1 MKTILSLLILAVFAF
16 AGCGPQKFGGAAGGE
31 APPADP
37 RAEQMWTTDLPAAQ
51 ARAKAADKLVFIDFT
66 GSDWCPPCMA
76 LHDHV
81 LVQKPFLD
89 FAEKNLELVVIDF
102 PKNKPLDQKVELA
115 NRALAEQYK
124 VESFP
129 TLIVLDAAGNM
140 VHRDEG
146 YGGKKAEAFTAE
158 LKQKLGR

>member
-1 MKTILSLLILAVFAF
+1 MIKQISLLILATFIFV
-16 AGCGPQKFGGAAGGE
+16 GCGQQPYGGAAGGE

-37 RAEQMWTTDLPAAQ
+37 RAEQMWSTDLPAAQ
-51 ARAKAADKLVFIDFT
+51 ARARAAGKLVFIDFT

-76 LHDHV
+76 LHDQV

-89 FAEKNLELVVIDF
+89 YAEKNLELVVIDF

-115 NRALAEQYK
+115 NRALSEKYNVQ
-124 VESFP
+124 SFP
-129 TLIVLDAAGNM
+129 TLIVLDANGQV